1 MFISI
6 LLFYTPHVVA
16 GFHVAAHHINV
27 IARFLEL
34 AVLGILLHLNSLDV
48 LTIFNVYQIYIFLQ
62 IAFVSYLFFE
72 VRVKLPIF

>member
-1 MFISI
+1 M
-6 LLFYTPHVVA
+6 
-16 GFHVAAHHINV
+16 AAHHINV

>member
-1 MFISI
+1 M
-6 LLFYTPHVVA
+6 
-16 GFHVAAHHINV
+16 AAHHINV

-48 LTIFNVYQIYIFLQ
+48 LTVFNVYQIYIFLQ
-62 IAFVSYLFFE
+62 IAFVSCLFFE